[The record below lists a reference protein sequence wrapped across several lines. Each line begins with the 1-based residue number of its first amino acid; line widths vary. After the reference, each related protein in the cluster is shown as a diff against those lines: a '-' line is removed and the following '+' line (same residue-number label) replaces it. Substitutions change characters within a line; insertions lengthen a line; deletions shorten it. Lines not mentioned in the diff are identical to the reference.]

1 MLHRP
6 SPPLPSYAAKKN
18 NLRICKKNCKNFS
31 NVIVYLDQWTSD
43 CSICQFDFSWRHFV
57 FNQRAEV
64 EQRWRRGVKLVIT
77 SLQQPLLM
85 LPLIT
90 SPSRLLIS
98 RQILRQDQFE
108 EEKTRGAQ
116 VFLPLLHLFDTL
128 VNGLVWARLRCCIT
142 ICHWLSDLFICSVS
156 QLLRCRPWFCGC
168 RFLIPTWQGS
178 HLSLNWRG
186 KNVDP
191 TSVFTNHLQTLRNTC
206 WWSQVKKM
214 QNIGPSKNNK
224 MK

>member
-18 NLRICKKNCKNFS
+18 NLRICKKKCKNFS

-64 EQRWRRGVKLVIT
+64 EESRVKLVIT

-98 RQILRQDQFE
+98 RQILRQDHFE
-108 EEKTRGAQ
+108 KEKKTGGSSFPAPPSFIWYSDVDWFGPDSDVASPSATDCRIFSF
-116 VFLPLLHLFDTL
+116 VPFLNFWD
-128 VNGLVWARLRCCIT
+128 
-142 ICHWLSDLFICSVS
+142 
-156 QLLRCRPWFCGC
+156 
-168 RFLIPTWQGS
+168 
-178 HLSLNWRG
+178 
-186 KNVDP
+186 VDP
-191 TSVFTNHLQTLRNTC
+191 DFVDAGF
-206 WWSQVKKM
+206 
-214 QNIGPSKNNK
+214 
-224 MK
+224 

>member
-1 MLHRP
+1 M
-6 SPPLPSYAAKKN
+6 
-18 NLRICKKNCKNFS
+18 
-31 NVIVYLDQWTSD
+31 
-43 CSICQFDFSWRHFV
+43 

-128 VNGLVWARLRCCIT
+128 MWIGLGQTQMLHHHLPLTVGSFHLFRFSTFEMSTLILWMPVSNPNVTRVASEPQLTRQERRSDFSFHQSPPDSEEHLLVKSSEKDAK
-142 ICHWLSDLFICSVS
+142 HW
-156 QLLRCRPWFCGC
+156 P
-168 RFLIPTWQGS
+168 
-178 HLSLNWRG
+178 
-186 KNVDP
+186 
-191 TSVFTNHLQTLRNTC
+191 LQ
-206 WWSQVKKM
+206 K
-214 QNIGPSKNNK
+214 
-224 MK
+224 